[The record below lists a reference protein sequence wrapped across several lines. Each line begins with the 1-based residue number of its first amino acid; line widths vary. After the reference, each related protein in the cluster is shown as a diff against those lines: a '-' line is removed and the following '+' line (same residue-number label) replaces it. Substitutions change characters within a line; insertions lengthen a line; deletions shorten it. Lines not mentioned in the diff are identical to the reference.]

1 MALAIYY
8 FTRRAS
14 FLQSNLIKW
23 KIIMIRHLLA
33 LVIFILLTIT
43 VHAETTAFNI
53 AQTVIKMPISE
64 GISIDEA
71 IESMQ
76 LRANSLN
83 VKQVAHQPM
92 HKEFEALGLSDN
104 FRIEIFQ
111 FCNAKIAKAMIEF
124 DMNFAAYMPCR
135 IVVMQDKADKGWLI
149 MMNPELFINSA
160 QLPPELKA
168 EAEKIRD
175 DLMSIIQA
183 GANGEL

>member
-1 MALAIYY
+1 
-8 FTRRAS
+8 
-14 FLQSNLIKW
+14 
-23 KIIMIRHLLA
+23 MIRNLLA
-33 LVIFILLTIT
+33 LAVFTLSIIT
-43 VHAETTAFNI
+43 VHAETIAFDI

-64 GISIDEA
+64 DVSIDEA

-83 VKQVAHQPM
+83 VKQVSHQPM
-92 HKEFEALGLSDN
+92 YKEFEALGLSDN

-124 DMNFAAYMPCR
+124 DMTFAAYMPCR
-135 IVVMQDKADKGWLI
+135 VVIMQDKADKGWLI

-160 QLPPELKA
+160 QLPPKLKA
-168 EAEKIRD
+168 EAKKIRD